1 MKREEAI
8 KIIKE
13 CKEKKFKYTFYTLN
27 EYHAALDM
35 AIEALMREDT
45 FLNKVLAIIED
56 YDLYKADEDGDIV
69 ACRSEI
75 LGEIEHLKG
84 GEYE

>member
-1 MKREEAI
+1 MTREEAI
-8 KIIKE
+8 KLIKE
-13 CKEKKFKYTFYTLN
+13 CKEKKFKYTLYTVN

-35 AIEALMREDT
+35 AIEALMRDDT